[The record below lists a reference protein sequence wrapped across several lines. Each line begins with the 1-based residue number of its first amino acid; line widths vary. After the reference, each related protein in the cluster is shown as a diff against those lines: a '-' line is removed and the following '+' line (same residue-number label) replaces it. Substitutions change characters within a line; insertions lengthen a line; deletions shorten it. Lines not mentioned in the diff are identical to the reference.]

1 MNNQESENLLSD
13 TPAIF
18 VNQIGYIGQY
28 LSYYDEY
35 WLRGTP
41 YFIRDL
47 YVKTLSLYPDNEEF
61 KARVDRIN
69 SKIWEY
75 ESWMRQQSEGSQES
89 DGQTTRRTT
98 PASPPRANL
107 SDPGVKQQS
116 ESQRQAT
123 ASHH

>member
-75 ESWMRQQSEGSQES
+75 ESWMRQQSEGNQES

>member
-89 DGQTTRRTT
+89 DGQTMRRTT

>member
-1 MNNQESENLLSD
+1 MDKQESENLLSD

-35 WLRGTP
+35 WQRGTP

-47 YVKTLSLYPDNEEF
+47 YVKTLSLYPDDEEF

-75 ESWMRQQSEGSQES
+75 ESWMRQQSEGSQEP
-89 DGQTTRRTT
+89 DGQTRRRT
-98 PASPPRANL
+98 PASPPRADL

>member
-75 ESWMRQQSEGSQES
+75 ESWMRQQSEGSQEP
-89 DGQTTRRTT
+89 DGQTRRRT
-98 PASPPRANL
+98 PASPPRADL

>member
-1 MNNQESENLLSD
+1 MDKQESENLLSD

-75 ESWMRQQSEGSQES
+75 ESWMRQQSEGSQEP
-89 DGQTTRRTT
+89 DGQTRRRT
-98 PASPPRANL
+98 PASPPRADL

>member
-1 MNNQESENLLSD
+1 MDNQESENLLSE

-35 WLRGTP
+35 WQKGTP

-47 YVKTLSLYPDNEEF
+47 YVKTLSLYPDDEEF

-75 ESWMRQQSEGSQES
+75 ESWMRQQSEGSQEP
-89 DGQTTRRTT
+89 DGQTTRRRT
-98 PASPPRANL
+98 PASPPRADL

-116 ESQRQAT
+116 ESQRHAT

>member
-47 YVKTLSLYPDNEEF
+47 YVKTLSLYPDDEVF

-98 PASPPRANL
+98 PASHPRANL